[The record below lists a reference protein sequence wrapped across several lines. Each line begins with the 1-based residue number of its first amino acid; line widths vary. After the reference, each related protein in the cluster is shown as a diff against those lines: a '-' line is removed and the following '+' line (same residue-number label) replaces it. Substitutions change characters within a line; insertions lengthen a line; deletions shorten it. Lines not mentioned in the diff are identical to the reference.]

1 MFRRSPSGSG
11 SQNATPTDPNL
22 LQLHSLNLDFLQ
34 VLLAAQTSTD
44 QPKQHHGLR
53 LAEAQAKALQNS
65 DSAALQRMAACDF
78 SLFSLSWHRV
88 DEWLHLAEQS
98 ARAAVEHRTAGNS
111 GDAPSAS
118 RAADTTTENPGG
130 LLNFM
135 NCAVFFAWH
144 LAQTNVQAARF
155 MLGMSSETA
164 DVMRT
169 MDLWQCRYIG
179 QRYRRLLSPRW
190 QHNRYFWPDL
200 LRYGLSGET
209 EHFKLVQL
217 LGTQLMAQDLEP
229 SAIAR
234 LCAID
239 PE

>member
-1 MFRRSPSGSG
+1 MFRRPASGSV
-11 SQNATPTDPNL
+11 SHNSAPPDPNL
-22 LQLHSLNLDFLQ
+22 HQLHGLNLDFLQ
-34 VLLAAQTSTD
+34 VLLEAQSSKD
-44 QPKQHHGLR
+44 QQKPHHGLR
-53 LAEAQAKALQNS
+53 LAEAHAKPLQNC
-65 DSAALQRMAACDF
+65 DGAALQRMAACDF
-78 SLFSLSWHRV
+78 SVFSLNWHRV
-88 DEWLHLAEQS
+88 DEWSHLAEQS
-98 ARAAVEHRTAGNS
+98 ARAATTHRASGNS
-111 GDAPSAS
+111 GDAPAVSK
-118 RAADTTTENPGG
+118 AADTTTDHPVG

-144 LAQTNVQAARF
+144 LAQTDVQAARF

-200 LRYGLSGET
+200 LRYGLSGEA
-209 EHFKLVQL
+209 EHLKLVQL